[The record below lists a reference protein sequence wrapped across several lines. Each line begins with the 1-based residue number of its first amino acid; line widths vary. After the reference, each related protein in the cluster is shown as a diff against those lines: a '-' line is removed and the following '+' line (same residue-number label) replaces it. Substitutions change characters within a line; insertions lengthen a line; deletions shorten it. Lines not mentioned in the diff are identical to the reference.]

1 MLYQRSLEIERRL
14 DTVVR
19 LIRTGHYSTPK
30 LAERLGVSIPTVSR
44 YVTALRERGYDI
56 KATKEARG
64 WRFVLASKPA
74 ARPKPNTSGP
84 FAEANELSA

>member
-14 DTVVR
+14 NTVLR

-44 YVTALRERGYDI
+44 YVIALRARGYNI
-56 KATKEARG
+56 KALKGSRG
-64 WRFVLASKPA
+64 WRFALERKPA
-74 ARPKPNTSGP
+74 DQPKPKLTSV
-84 FAEANELSA
+84 AKTTNELPA

>member
-14 DTVVR
+14 GAVVR

-44 YVTALRERGYDI
+44 YVTALRQRGYDI
-56 KATKEARG
+56 RAERKMKE
-64 WRFVLASKPA
+64 WRYILVGKTAGA
-74 ARPKPNTSGP
+74 QPKPSP
-84 FAEANELSA
+84 FTHATT